1 MAVIPAHTVT
11 YCQYGA
17 RAMKPTDIF
26 TNASDPRFCP
36 PCRNGAPCHESAPR
50 GSKSGT
56 QGLANA
62 RERGA
67 SPERCACTSLTCA
80 SARCPSERRRAMPVK
95 KRGSS
100 AARRLHRRR
109 RAAFSSARDDWET
122 PAWLL
127 SALDS
132 EFHFTL
138 DAASSR
144 RQRQMRKAP
153 HQTRRRAAAD
163 WGGERCG

>member
-1 MAVIPAHTVT
+1 MMAVIPRHTVT

-62 RERGA
+62 RERGRI
-67 SPERCACTSLTCA
+67 PERLCLHIVDVC
-80 SARCPSERRRAMPVK
+80 EREVPI
-95 KRGSS
+95 
-100 AARRLHRRR
+100 
-109 RAAFSSARDDWET
+109 
-122 PAWLL
+122 
-127 SALDS
+127 
-132 EFHFTL
+132 
-138 DAASSR
+138 
-144 RQRQMRKAP
+144 RKAAGLC
-153 HQTRRRAAAD
+153 R
-163 WGGERCG
+163 